1 MSCLKTFLNG
11 IIKENPVLVM
21 LLGTC
26 PTLAVTTTA
35 ANGLGMGITT
45 MFALV
50 FSNVAISLL
59 KGLIPRQ
66 VRLPCYIVIVAGFV
80 TFLSF
85 MLQII
90 PWLYWLYE
98 SLGLF
103 LPLIAVNCIIFERA
117 EAFASKNNPFISLID
132 GLGMGAGFTLALFV
146 MGSAREI
153 LGSGSWMGLKI
164 PMGEISPMMIFGLPA
179 GGFFMYGIIIAFVG
193 KITKKP
199 PRAIGCEGCP
209 SRGVCKDFAKG
220 GDN

>member
-1 MSCLKTFLNG
+1 MNG

-35 ANGLGMGITT
+35 ANGLGMGIAT

-50 FSNVAISLL
+50 FSNVVISLL
-59 KGLIPRQ
+59 KSVIPRQ

-80 TFLSF
+80 TFISF

-132 GLGMGAGFTLALFV
+132 GLGMGTGFTLALFI
-146 MGSAREI
+146 MGTAREI
-153 LGSGSWMGLKI
+153 LGAGSWMGYEI
-164 PMGEISPMMIFGLPA
+164 SIGEIPPMMIFGLPA
-179 GGFFMYGIIIAFVG
+179 GGFFMYGIIIAAVG
-193 KITKKP
+193 KLTKKP
-199 PRAIGCEGCP
+199 VRTIGCENCP
-209 SRGVCKDFAKG
+209 SRATCKNFTAGEADK
-220 GDN
+220 